1 MCLSKFL
8 IFMVSELLDAKIEE
22 SKTNSIPNH
31 IYIYIYIPLHILE
44 IYGLKKCKLMSCII

>member
-1 MCLSKFL
+1 
-8 IFMVSELLDAKIEE
+8 MVSELLDAKIEE

-44 IYGLKKCKLMSCII
+44 IYGLKKCKLMSCIIWITSTKNL

>member
-8 IFMVSELLDAKIEE
+8 IFIVSELLDAKIEE

-31 IYIYIYIPLHILE
+31 IYIYIYIPLPILE
-44 IYGLKKCKLMSCII
+44 IYSFKTKV